1 MDVTFN
7 SANAVSVINLKMFF
21 RCCSYRFGSHSGK
34 CRSPL
39 FEARPFRFS
48 VGRILCHTS
57 ERLEGALSGRRERS
71 NGIEPKKKKP
81 GNASTKRTT
90 KNKIKQI
97 IKKSIRQVL
106 YQKP

>member
-7 SANAVSVINLKMFF
+7 SANAVLVISFFHIMTNLKMFF

-57 ERLEGALSGRRERS
+57 ERLEGALSVRGRMGLSLKRKTRQRQHEK
-71 NGIEPKKKKP
+71 NNKK
-81 GNASTKRTT
+81 
-90 KNKIKQI
+90 
-97 IKKSIRQVL
+97 
-106 YQKP
+106 

>member
-7 SANAVSVINLKMFF
+7 SANAVLVIRFFHIMTNLKMFF

-57 ERLEGALSGRRERS
+57 ERLEGALSGRCGRS
-71 NGIEPKKKKP
+71 NGIEPKKKNPATPARKEQQ
-81 GNASTKRTT
+81 
-90 KNKIKQI
+90 KIKSN
-97 IKKSIRQVL
+97 K
-106 YQKP
+106 

>member
-7 SANAVSVINLKMFF
+7 SANAVLVISFFHVMTNLKMFF
-21 RCCSYRFGSHSGK
+21 RCCSYRFGGHSGK

-71 NGIEPKKKKP
+71 NGIEPKKRKP
-81 GNASTKRTT
+81 GNGSTKRTT
-90 KNKIKQI
+90 KK
-97 IKKSIRQVL
+97 
-106 YQKP
+106 